1 MAVSMFKKLPNL
13 VAPTLT
19 LYVDG
24 HAVTAERGE
33 TVAAV
38 LLRENKAASRTTPVH
53 GSPRA
58 PYCMMGVCFE
68 CLAVVD
74 GVASTQT
81 CLMTVEEGMR
91 VERQLGRKKV
101 TQ

>member
-1 MAVSMFKKLPNL
+1 MFKKLPDL

-33 TVAAV
+33 TIAAV
-38 LLRENKAASRTTPVH
+38 LLRESNAASRTTPVH

-58 PYCMMGVCFE
+58 PFCMMGVCFE

>member
-1 MAVSMFKKLPNL
+1 MAVSIFKKLPDL

-19 LYVDG
+19 MYIDG

-38 LLRENKAASRTTPVH
+38 LLRQGNPASRTTPVH

-58 PYCMMGVCFE
+58 AFCMMGVCFE

-74 GVASTQT
+74 GVGSTQT
-81 CLMTVEEGMR
+81 CLVTVEGGMR

>member
-1 MAVSMFKKLPNL
+1 MPVSIFRKLPDF

-19 LYVDG
+19 VYIDG
-24 HAVTAERGE
+24 QAVTAEYGE

-38 LLRENKAASRTTPVH
+38 LLREGKIASRTTPVH

-58 PYCMMGVCFE
+58 PYCMMGVCFD
-68 CLAVVD
+68 CLAIVN

>member
-1 MAVSMFKKLPNL
+1 MAVSIFKKLPDL
-13 VAPTLT
+13 VAPALT
-19 LYVDG
+19 MYIDG
-24 HAVTAERGE
+24 RAVTAERGE

-38 LLRENKAASRTTPVH
+38 LLRDGQTASRTTPVH

-68 CLAVVD
+68 CLAIVD

-81 CLMTVEEGMR
+81 CLVIVEEGMR